1 MTSGSIR
8 WGTFSTELS
17 LSMPTIFSQVTAV
30 LYASE
35 FSRCLEA
42 HPTTRSTRS
51 LTAYDHFLALCFGQL
66 TFRQS
71 LREVVACLSSRPDQ
85 LYQMGFRGKLSR
97 TNLAYANEHRDW
109 RLFFAVAQVLMRRAA
124 RLYQPVD
131 ADPDSALVA
140 FALDSSIISLSL
152 KLFPWGYYVRSRRA
166 AVKLHLMLSLQGNL
180 PAWGAITE
188 AHCPDVK
195 ILDRIPVVA
204 GATYIMDRGYLDFI
218 RLFRMHQA
226 GGWFVV
232 RAKRQVRYRVIES
245 RPTPP
250 ATDLIEIRRD
260 QVVRLKSEESRRTY
274 PEKLRK
280 VIVYVFE
287 EKRSLV
293 ILTNNLQWSAEDIA
307 QFYKSRWQVEL
318 FFKWIKQHLRL
329 RNFYGR
335 SENAVRC
342 QIWSAICAYL
352 MVAILKKELKVKK
365 SLYEILQ
372 LISVNPFEKL
382 SFCELLNQ
390 QPSAEN
396 SSEFFK
402 AFVFNEN

>member
-1 MTSGSIR
+1 MTN
-8 WGTFSTELS
+8 
-17 LSMPTIFSQVTAV
+17 IFSQVTAV

-35 FSRCLEA
+35 FSRCQEA
-42 HPTTRSTRS
+42 HPTIRATRTLS
-51 LTAYDHFLALCFGQL
+51 AYDHFLALCFGQL

-85 LYQMGFRGKLSR
+85 LYQMGFRGNLTR
-97 TNLAYANEHRDW
+97 TNLANASAHRDW

-124 RLYQPVD
+124 RLYQPD
-131 ADPDSALVA
+131 DSDPDSAHIA

-152 KLFPWGYYVRSRRA
+152 KLFPWGYYARSGRA
-166 AVKLHLMLSLQGNL
+166 AVKLHLLLSLHGNA

-188 AHCPDVK
+188 AHFPDVK
-195 ILDRIPVVA
+195 ILDRMPIVV
-204 GATYIMDRGYLDFI
+204 GATYIMDRAYLDFI

-232 RAKRQVRYRVIES
+232 RSKRQVCYRVIES
-245 RPTPP
+245 RPPPP
-250 ATDLIEIRRD
+250 ATDLIEIRSD
-260 QVVRLKSEESRRTY
+260 QIVRLKSEESRRTY
-274 PEKLRK
+274 PEKMRK
-280 VIVYVFE
+280 VVIYVFE
-287 EKRSLV
+287 EKRSLI

-352 MVAILKKELKVKK
+352 MVAILKKELKVEK

-382 SFCELLNQ
+382 SFCELLRQ
-390 QPSAEN
+390 KPSADN
-396 SSEFFK
+396 FSAVQN

>member
-1 MTSGSIR
+1 MTN
-8 WGTFSTELS
+8 
-17 LSMPTIFSQVTAV
+17 IFSQVTSV

-35 FSRCLEA
+35 FSRCQEA
-42 HPTTRSTRS
+42 HPTIRVTRS
-51 LTAYDHFLALCFGQL
+51 LSAYDHFLALCFGQL

-71 LREVVACLSSRPDQ
+71 LRDVVACLLSRPDQ
-85 LYQMGFRGKLSR
+85 LYQMGFRGSLSR
-97 TNLAYANEHRDW
+97 TNLAYANANRDW

-124 RLYQPVD
+124 RLYQPMD
-131 ADPDSALVA
+131 PDPDSAFIA
-140 FALDSSIISLSL
+140 FALDSSVISLSL
-152 KLFPWGYYVRSRRA
+152 KLFPWGYYARSRRA
-166 AVKLHLMLSLQGNL
+166 AVKLHLLLSLQGNV

-195 ILDRIPVVA
+195 ILDRMQIVA
-204 GATYIMDRGYLDFI
+204 GAIYIMDRGYLDFI
-218 RLFRMHQA
+218 RLFRIHQA

-232 RAKRQVRYRVIES
+232 RAKRGVRYRVIES

-250 ATDLIEIRRD
+250 PTDLIEIRSD
-260 QVVRLKSEESRRTY
+260 QIVRLASEESSRAY

-280 VIVYVFE
+280 VTIYVFE
-287 EKRSLV
+287 EKRNLV
-293 ILTNNLQWSAEDIA
+293 ILTNNLEWSAEEIA

-352 MVAILKKELKVKK
+352 MVAILKKDQKVEK

-382 SFCELLNQ
+382 SFCELLGQ

-396 SSEFFK
+396 SSEFQK